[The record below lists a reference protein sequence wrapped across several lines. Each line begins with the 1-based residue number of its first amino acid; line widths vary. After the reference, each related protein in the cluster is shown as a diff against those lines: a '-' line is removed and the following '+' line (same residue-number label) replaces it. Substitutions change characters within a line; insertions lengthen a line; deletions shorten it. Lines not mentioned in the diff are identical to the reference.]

1 MNKQEFSIY
10 HERQCKELCA
20 LHALNNI
27 FQQQDAFKQADL
39 DAICNSLAPKAWV
52 NPHKSFL
59 GLGNYDINV
68 LSTALQTVGYEAVWF
83 DKRKDPSCLNM
94 SNVFGLILNIANE
107 TKIGPISLPLNRRHW
122 FAIKEIN
129 GDFYNLDSKLDTPLI
144 IGKEAELVIY
154 LKEQLNE
161 ADKLLFVI
169 VRKEVGENQ
178 SWLKSSDTRT

>member
-1 MNKQEFSIY
+1 MNQQVNIY

-27 FQQQDAFKQADL
+27 FQKKNAFKQCDL

-68 LSTALQTVGYEAVWF
+68 LSTALQRVGHEAVWF
-83 DKRKDPSCLNM
+83 DKRKSPSCLNM
-94 SNVFGLILNIANE
+94 NQVFGLILNIANE
-107 TKIGPISLPLNRRHW
+107 TKFGPISLPLNRRHW

-129 GDFYNLDSKLDTPLI
+129 GDFYNLDSKLEEPLL
-144 IGKEAELVIY
+144 IGKEAELIIY
-154 LKEQLNE
+154 LKDQLSV

-169 VRKEVGENQ
+169 VRKEVAENQ
-178 SWLKSSDTRT
+178 SWLKSSDTIRT